1 MEAEEAMVGV
11 GSDVVT
17 VWNRQ
22 RGTAKIVKES
32 RTHWTIEWFG
42 KSVVRIP
49 KERRPQYEHEGYRS
63 VYQNTGGAVEVFL
76 TQKGI
81 DDYELATTTRHKIV
95 TAVQNCRDADV
106 LRRVAELVG
115 YKETP

>member
-11 GSDVVT
+11 GSEVVT
-17 VWNRQ
+17 LWNKHRN
-22 RGTAKIVKES
+22 TATITKES
-32 RTHWTIEWFG
+32 RTHWTIEWFR

-49 KERRPQYEHEGYRS
+49 KERRPQHEHDGFRRVYRDAGS
-63 VYQNTGGAVEVFL
+63 IEVFL
-76 TQKGI
+76 TQRGL
-81 DDYELATTTRHKIV
+81 DDYELVTSTRHKIV

-106 LRRVAELVG
+106 LRKVAELVG